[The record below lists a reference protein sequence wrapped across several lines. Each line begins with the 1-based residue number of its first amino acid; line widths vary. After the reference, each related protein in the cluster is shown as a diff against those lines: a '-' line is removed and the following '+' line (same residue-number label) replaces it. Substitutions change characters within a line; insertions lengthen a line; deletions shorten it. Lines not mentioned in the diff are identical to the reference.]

1 VSRHPLLA
9 RLALLVIAGGVPP
22 GCGNKTPIQPPGLVQ
37 PRPPT
42 SLAARSTPSGVT
54 LTWRRP
60 VTYSGGGR
68 MNDLAGFEIWRAP
81 VGGGPEES
89 LRVGTLTL
97 NDQERFRQERSLEWT
112 DTAAVP
118 DTDYSYRVIAF
129 TFDGYRSVPA
139 GPVEGR
145 FSRSKV
151 APEKPKK
158 EASPGAPAQVDHSGS
173 QQ

>member
-1 VSRHPLLA
+1 MSRYRLLA
-9 RLALLVIAGGVPP
+9 MLALAIAGSMPP
-22 GCGNKTPIQPPGLVQ
+22 GCGNKTPIQPPGMVQ

-54 LTWRRP
+54 LSWRRP

-89 LRVGTLTL
+89 LRVGTLTI
-97 NDQERFRQERSLEWT
+97 NDQERFRQERNLEWT

-129 TFDGYRSVPA
+129 TSDGYRSVPA

-145 FSRSKV
+145 FSPSTP

-158 EASPGAPAQVDHSGS
+158 KASPGAVPQVDHSGS

>member
-1 VSRHPLLA
+1 VSRHRLRAMLA
-9 RLALLVIAGGVPP
+9 SLAIAGGVLA

-42 SLAARSTPSGVT
+42 SLEARSTPSGVA
-54 LTWRRP
+54 LTWGRP

-68 MNDLAGFEIWRAP
+68 MNDLAGFEIWRSPA
-81 VGGGPEES
+81 GGGPEES

-97 NDQERFRQERSLEWT
+97 NDQERFRQERKLEWT

-118 DTDYSYRVIAF
+118 DTDYSYSVIAF

-145 FSRSKV
+145 FSPSKT
-151 APEKPKK
+151 APESPKK
-158 EASPGAPAQVDHSGS
+158 KTTPSAPAQVDHPES